1 MKKIAILTLT
11 PSNNYGGLLQTI
23 ALYNY
28 LEMQGHEVT
37 LINKKFTIN
46 PRLKEILYSFLERL
60 PFQNIKNVRYGY
72 LKSKALKG
80 ELNKLVARKTQK
92 VCTTNEFK
100 EIIKRE
106 KYDVVIVGSDQV
118 WRYKYIN
125 DGSYETYFLDFK
137 RYHDIKKVAYA
148 ASFGGDS
155 WDGPSET
162 ENVARMLEDFD
173 LISVREEAGKKICSD
188 LFNVNAT
195 HVLDPTLLLKEEK
208 YKELFDINQEQEEDT
223 LCCYILD
230 NNKIKFDL
238 IREIA
243 NEMSLSIV
251 ALNNLNKS
259 GEYFTLKDWL
269 SNFLNA
275 KFIITD
281 SFHGMVFS
289 IIFKKQFI
297 VIGNEKRGLAR
308 FQSLLNKLG
317 LQERL
322 ISLSNIEKYQKILKS
337 NIDYD
342 DVNKIL
348 DKEIEFS
355 VSFLNKATGVLK

>member
-11 PSNNYGGLLQTI
+11 PTNNYGGLLQTI

-37 LINKKFTIN
+37 LINKKFTIK
-46 PRLKEILYSFLERL
+46 PRVKEILYSFLERL
-60 PFQNIKNVRYGY
+60 PFQNIKNARYGY

-92 VCTTNEFK
+92 VRKTNEFK
-100 EIIKRE
+100 ELIKRE

-125 DGSYETYFLDFK
+125 DGSYETYFLDFE
-137 RYHDIKKVAYA
+137 RYEGMKKVAYA
-148 ASFGGDS
+148 ASFGGDR

-162 ENVARMLEDFD
+162 ENVARMLKDFD

-188 LFNVNAT
+188 LFNVDAT
-195 HVLDPTLLLKEEK
+195 HVLDPTLLLKKEK
-208 YKELFDINQEQEEDT
+208 YKELFEINQEHEEDT

-230 NNKIKFDL
+230 NNKVKFDL
-238 IREIA
+238 TYEIA
-243 NEMSLSIV
+243 NEMSLSV
-251 ALNNLNKS
+251 LALNNLNKS
-259 GEYFTLKDWL
+259 GKYFTLKDWL

-322 ISLSNIEKYQKILKS
+322 ISLSNIEEYKKILKS

-342 DVNKIL
+342 AVNKIL
-348 DKEIEFS
+348 DKEIELS
-355 VSFLNKATGVLK
+355 ISFLNNATGVLK